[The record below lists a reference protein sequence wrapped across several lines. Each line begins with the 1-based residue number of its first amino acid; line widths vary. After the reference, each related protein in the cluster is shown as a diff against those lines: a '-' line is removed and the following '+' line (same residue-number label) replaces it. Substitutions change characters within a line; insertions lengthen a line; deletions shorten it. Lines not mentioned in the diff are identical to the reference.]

1 MNRNINII
9 AILAVMMACTPP
21 PKKDIKSTPESKPDH
36 SALLWVYKPKIN
48 VRSAASARGRLLA
61 QLTDGDS
68 VSVLKNESGW
78 YEVRLADNRTGWIRS
93 DLLAP
98 RSFSAFL
105 RAGDFIEDLR
115 KEGTELFFDKD
126 EHHKRIALRFPAP
139 LYRSKQSILKKT
151 STVVSEYQ
159 NIVYAGNVTAVVLNA
174 DGQGEYLRKEFKG
187 NINADPV
194 IPVIPYGRLQSIEQ
208 PERSRLRM
216 NILLSNTVSKNKLL
230 SAARRMA
237 GTFPISYEMIEI
249 VFRSG
254 ENNCVLWFSEDA
266 GGEQYRF
273 DKCSE

>member
-1 MNRNINII
+1 MKRNIII
-9 AILAVMMACTPP
+9 TVVLALMTACTPP
-21 PKKDIKSTPESKPDH
+21 PKKEIKSVPESKADN
-36 SALLWVYKPKIN
+36 SVLLWVYRPKIN
-48 VRSAASARGRLLA
+48 VRSEASARGHLLA

-68 VSVLKNESGW
+68 VAVLKNKSGW

-126 EHHKRIALRFPAP
+126 EHHKRIALRYPAP

-151 STVVSEYQ
+151 ATVISEYQ
-159 NIVYAGNVTAVVLNA
+159 KIVYAGNVTAVVLNA
-174 DGQGEYLRKEFKG
+174 DGQGEYLRKDFKG
-187 NINADPV
+187 KVNADPV

-216 NILLSNTVSKNKLL
+216 DIMLSDPVSKNKLL

-237 GTFPISYEMIEI
+237 GTFPISYKKIEI
-249 VFRSG
+249 VFRTDAK
-254 ENNCVLWFSEDA
+254 NCALWFSEDA

-273 DKCSE
+273 DKCSY